1 MHEANDAIFP
11 KELGRQDLTQV
22 IFVMR
27 FCLCRIIY
35 IYNIFIYTIYIY
47 IYQIIDLLVT
57 LSTLVFDISIGH
69 IKLIIKRR

>member
-35 IYNIFIYTIYIY
+35 IYNIFIYYNIY